1 MIKKLL
7 KKEEHELL
15 SGGFR
20 GKWAGVLWK
29 YEQNL
34 DGLVRT
40 RIILFIMSL
49 LVFYPVWFHSVIND
63 FYTDEIMLERV
74 VFSMMYLT
82 AGLLF
87 NKFRILALIIGM
99 IPSLLIFS
107 IYINPSNFHFR
118 RMGFTAAIVILV
130 ASGFYHNFKVK
141 QLAKQ
146 LEANLLENQI
156 LE

>member
-7 KKEEHELL
+7 KKEEYALL

-49 LVFYPVWFHSVIND
+49 LVFYPVWFHNVVND
-63 FYTDEIMLERV
+63 FYSDDIMIERV
-74 VFSMMYLT
+74 IFSVMYLT

-87 NKFRILALIIGM
+87 NKFRIVALIIGM

-107 IYINPSNFHFR
+107 IYANPANLHFR
-118 RMGFTAAIVILV
+118 RMGFTAAIVIVV

-146 LEANLLENQI
+146 LEGNLLENQM